1 MKRKIIG
8 HRGAAGL
15 ELENTAT
22 SIKRA
27 LALNVPTI
35 EIDLRLTKDEKLVV
49 CHDSDLARVAN
60 DPRKIRKLT
69 LNQLKK
75 IPLIDGSRILSLPEA
90 LSIIDKTP
98 VILELKDNDSARLL
112 LKELKKFPN
121 SLVTVASFKL
131 GELVLLRNLAPALR
145 LYALELTKPLESIQL
160 ASILGLDGI
169 GLNFWLLNPLT
180 YYLARRKK
188 LSIFVFTLNHKLAA
202 RFISW
207 LYPDVGICTDHPE
220 WFSKKGQYFKNK
232 EKV

>member
-180 YYLARRKK
+180 YYLARRK
-188 LSIFVFTLNHKLAA
+188 SY
-202 RFISW
+202 
-207 LYPDVGICTDHPE
+207 LYS
-220 WFSKKGQYFKNK
+220 FSH
-232 EKV
+232 

>member
-75 IPLIDGSRILSLPEA
+75 F
-90 LSIIDKTP
+90 
-98 VILELKDNDSARLL
+98 RLL
-112 LKELKKFPN
+112 
-121 SLVTVASFKL
+121 TV
-131 GELVLLRNLAPALR
+131 
-145 LYALELTKPLESIQL
+145 L
-160 ASILGLDGI
+160 AS
-169 GLNFWLLNPLT
+169 
-180 YYLARRKK
+180 
-188 LSIFVFTLNHKLAA
+188 
-202 RFISW
+202 
-207 LYPDVGICTDHPE
+207 
-220 WFSKKGQYFKNK
+220 
-232 EKV
+232 